1 MICAC
6 DTTSRF
12 NLIICIY
19 RQCHQQNY
27 KSYLQYC
34 YVCYESSVLVLLK
47 IFFKVS
53 NPQAT
58 EERNREYI
66 STLDTTN
73 QGKMADE
80 FIVHSHCPFKLFIFN
95 YLKFAS
101 SLI

>member
-1 MICAC
+1 M
-6 DTTSRF
+6 
-12 NLIICIY
+12 
-19 RQCHQQNY
+19 
-27 KSYLQYC
+27 QYC

-66 STLDTTN
+66 STLDATK

-80 FIVHSHCPFKLFIFN
+80 FIVDSQWAVQVIYFQL
-95 YLKFAS
+95 
-101 SLI
+101 LIVCL